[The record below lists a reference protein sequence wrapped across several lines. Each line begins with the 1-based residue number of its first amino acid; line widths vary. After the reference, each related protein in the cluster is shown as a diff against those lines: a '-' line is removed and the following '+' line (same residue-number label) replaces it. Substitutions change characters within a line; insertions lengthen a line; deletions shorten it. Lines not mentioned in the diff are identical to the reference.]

1 MKLALVFPGQGSQS
15 VGMLDGYGSH
25 PAVRQTLDEAS
36 RILGQDLW
44 ALAAEGPAEEL
55 NRTVNTQ
62 PLMLAC
68 DVAVFHAWNAAGGAA
83 PAMMAGHSLGEYAAL
98 VAAGA
103 LALADAL
110 PLVRFRAQ
118 AMQDAVPAGVGAMAA
133 IMSGGM
139 QNEQAAIAEAC
150 AEAAQGQVVEAVNFN
165 APGQIVIAG
174 HREAVE
180 RAIAGARAR
189 GAKRG
194 VMLPVSAPF
203 HSSLLKPAAD
213 RLRDYL
219 SRVAL
224 RMPKFPVLH
233 NVDVKSATD
242 ADAVRNALAL
252 QAASPVRWMQTVET
266 FAAAGVTHIVECGP
280 GQVLTGLCR
289 RIAPNLTVLPASDGN
304 ALDEA
309 LAATVATPS
318 A

>member
-15 VGMLDGYGSH
+15 VGMLDGYAPH
-25 PAVRQTLDEAS
+25 PAVRQTLDQAGQV
-36 RILGQDLW
+36 LGQDLW
-44 ALAAEGPAEEL
+44 TLAAEGPAEEL

-62 PLMLAC
+62 PMMLAC
-68 DVAVFHAWNAAGGAA
+68 DVAVFHAWTVAGGAA

-103 LALADAL
+103 LQLADAL

-118 AMQDAVPAGVGAMAA
+118 AMQDAVPSGVGAMAA

-139 QNEQAAIAEAC
+139 QDEQTAIAEAC

-180 RAIAGARAR
+180 RAIGAARAR

-213 RLRDYL
+213 RLREYL
-219 SRVAL
+219 ARVAV
-224 RMPKFPVLH
+224 RMPTLPVLH
-233 NVDVKSATD
+233 NVDVKSAGD
-242 ADAVRNALAL
+242 ADGVRNALAL
-252 QAASPVRWMQTVET
+252 QAASPVRWVQTVEA
-266 FAAAGVTHIVECGP
+266 FVAAGITHIVECGP

-289 RIAPNLTVLPASDGN
+289 RIAPHLTVFPTHDAN

-309 LAATVATPS
+309 LSSTRA
-318 A
+318 